1 MPQPTTP
8 TVTRSEAAARAARR
22 CGLDATA
29 IEAPA
34 AARKWRRVRDEV
46 TDEPNAFSIMI
57 FSRRSLPA
65 AGALNHNPPQ
75 SAQCEPKRNAQT
87 SLALHFD
94 EGKGL
99 AAKRLLFG
107 SRR

>member
-1 MPQPTTP
+1 
-8 TVTRSEAAARAARR
+8 
-22 CGLDATA
+22 
-29 IEAPA
+29 
-34 AARKWRRVRDEV
+34 
-46 TDEPNAFSIMI
+46 MI

-107 SRR
+107 SRRRACFLKGAFMLIFQ